1 MYIHNIAIETT
12 AENTESQLSCHMKEY
27 QELLK
32 TRYKSLELISPL
44 EMLDCF
50 STQYIN
56 LTLIREEKDSDP
68 SIMFQQDKK
77 CDGITLAEA
86 LNVEGFHKKVILIL
100 GGPGMGKS
108 TFAINICKQWAE
120 GDLFQSYEAVVLL
133 VLRDPEIQGA
143 KTIKD
148 LLQILDDD
156 LRENIYKEIIKSNG
170 EKVCFFFEGY
180 DELPYHLQKASVF
193 AKLIDKLPKCTL
205 VYTTRPEAYYQTPYK
220 GSKIVRI
227 NGFNEESVDK
237 YISEAFEKHE
247 NGEEM
252 AQKLK
257 TQVRDNPVVSNTL
270 RIPINVAIVC
280 LIFFSYPTVP
290 KTLTDLYILLC
301 LRLILRYIVTRTPNE
316 RQIEKLQS
324 LDDLPT
330 DVSEQFL
337 QLCYVAYVGMEK
349 EKIIF
354 SSQDLAEFDIAEDE
368 LHGMGLLLITPT
380 TSVAGREKSYNFL
393 HLTLQEFCAAWFISK
408 LSAEEQV
415 KCMSMRICHY
425 QEQFTMVWRFY
436 CGITKLYNME
446 LLKYMLPCEVV
457 KSPFSLWKASE
468 LINIAYEARS
478 TEVCQIVGDY
488 YNNESCVIDLNK
500 LESHAIN
507 YVLTQCKGLVR
518 VKKGDFEVLMDWSLQ
533 HNIDVNHCLE
543 DTVIQYLNSVY
554 ELCVSVSKVNTDN
567 LISQILNSRTLK
579 VLQIRGCGI
588 QPNISFKC
596 LANNKNI
603 VLQNLRINCVYDCT
617 ILDTFGEILSNNK
630 SVKLLDLRYN
640 GITDKTIEKLV
651 HHLINNN
658 TIQQINLGFNLISA
672 DGATHLSKLI
682 NKEHS
687 ALISLELSNNYLQ
700 DKGVNLLLQ
709 SLPSKVEHIGL
720 CKVQMTS
727 LSCQSLGNALHK
739 VKSISFDQ
747 LIEFEIIKALSNK
760 KVNVA
765 REHLKVLNNY
775 VKSIYSDFW
784 EVITTNL
791 LSTTVLEH
799 LEVRLTDVPTSKLI
813 NSIGHN
819 KSIKTLK
826 LNFEIYSEETDH
838 ALSSWITEFA
848 QYIEHSKSL
857 EKLTMSGDIVD
868 NEVANST
875 SVKTGD
881 TLRFIFQQLTDSL
894 IVNTSIKSMVYELK
908 VLYSGYGIGVDLC
921 DVAKFITKL
930 EENDTLEEL
939 TLNNIYGYMDAL
951 SDVED
956 CIQEINKT
964 RSTKGKANLK
974 VNISCVNC

>member
-1 MYIHNIAIETT
+1 MYIHNIAAETT
-12 AENTESQLSCHMKEY
+12 AESTEFQLSCHMKEY

-56 LTLIREEKDSDP
+56 LTLIREEKDNDP
-68 SIMFQQDKK
+68 SVMFQQDKK
-77 CDGITLAEA
+77 RDGITLAEA

-108 TFAINICKQWAE
+108 TFAIKICKQWAE
-120 GDLFQSYEAVVLL
+120 GDLFQSYKAVVLL

-156 LRENIYKEIIKSNG
+156 LRENVYKEIIKSNG

-193 AKLIDKLPKCTL
+193 AKLMDKLPKCTL
-205 VYTTRPEAYYQTPYK
+205 VYTTCPEAYYQTPYK

-257 TQVRDNPVVSNTL
+257 TQVHDNPVVRSILHT
-270 RIPINVAIVC
+270 PINVAIVC
-280 LIFFSYPTVP
+280 LIFFHYSTLP
-290 KTLTDLYILLC
+290 KTLTELYTKLC

-316 RQIEKLQS
+316 GQVEKLQL
-324 LDDLPT
+324 LDNLPT
-330 DVSEQFL
+330 GISEQFS
-337 QLCYVAYVGMEK
+337 QLCQVAYEGMEN

-354 SSQDLAEFDIAEDE
+354 TSQDLAEFGIAEDE
-368 LHGMGLLLITPT
+368 LHGMGLLLIAPT

-408 LSAEEQV
+408 LSTEEQV
-415 KCMSMRICHY
+415 KCMSMCICHY
-425 QEQFTMVWRFY
+425 QEQFIMVWRFY
-436 CGITKLYNME
+436 SGITKLYNME
-446 LLKYMLPCEVV
+446 LLKYMLPCEVL

-507 YVLTQCKGLVR
+507 YVLTQYKGLVR
-518 VKKGDFEVLMDWSLQ
+518 VKKGNFEVLMDWLLQ
-533 HNIDVNHCLE
+533 HNIDVNQCLE
-543 DTVIQYLNSVY
+543 DTVIQYLNSVH
-554 ELCVSVSKVNTDN
+554 ELCVSEVNTDN

-579 VLQIRGCGI
+579 VLQIRGCSI

-603 VLQNLRINCVYDCT
+603 LLQNLRINCVCDST

-658 TIQQINLGFNLISA
+658 TIQQINFDSNLITA
-672 DGATHLSKLI
+672 DGATHLSKLV

-687 ALISLELSNNYLQ
+687 ALINLELSNNPLQ

-709 SLPSKVEHIGL
+709 SLSSKVEHIGL
-720 CKVQMTS
+720 CNVQMTS

-775 VKSIYSDFW
+775 VKLIYSDFW
-784 EVITTNL
+784 EVITSNL

-826 LNFEIYSEETDH
+826 LNFGICSEETDF
-838 ALSSWITEFA
+838 ALNSWITELT

-857 EKLTMSGDIVD
+857 E
-868 NEVANST
+868 N
-875 SVKTGD
+875 
-881 TLRFIFQQLTDSL
+881 
-894 IVNTSIKSMVYELK
+894 
-908 VLYSGYGIGVDLC
+908 
-921 DVAKFITKL
+921 
-930 EENDTLEEL
+930 
-939 TLNNIYGYMDAL
+939 
-951 SDVED
+951 
-956 CIQEINKT
+956 
-964 RSTKGKANLK
+964 
-974 VNISCVNC
+974 